1 MTVSAA
7 ILIAACIVTGVG
19 LTYLT
24 GVRLVL
30 EERIAYGTVVGVM
43 ATVLVAVPAGWV
55 FGFGSTS
62 VWVATG
68 VALAISGLGWYRSTL
83 SADWADLGARLGRG
97 WRDPGNP
104 LPLFALLVPSW
115 IVATRILTLAY
126 TTNAE
131 GDIFAGHLAVFSDW
145 QAHLAYTSSFAEADN
160 VWFDLTLAS
169 GNDLTYHVGI
179 NYFAALLVPLGTSL
193 TSALTIS
200 SGVLAFAFPA
210 IMYLVGVRLFQSRA
224 VGLAATLL
232 FTMFGGLGFLR
243 FAGDVADEGID
254 LIWDIPLTYTRD
266 PSEGWW
272 IENPVVGNLYPQR
285 PTLFGFSITLI
296 VVGLLWAARRDWSR
310 RTFLCAGVLVGFAPF
325 FHLFGFGT
333 SLVLGVIW
341 ALMDRRREWLWFVI
355 PAVAIALPFVIW
367 MYPDS
372 SDTADWF
379 FNWVGEVS
387 DDNHLTFWLK
397 NLGLF
402 LPLLVVAQFWRAA
415 VPRAIAIASLPVW
428 LWFLVPNAVKPHPW
442 VGNNT
447 HYFVFVLLLGSYL
460 VAAVLVALVRWDRFL
475 GGGIAALMGISLI
488 ATGAIDLWTAMD
500 STTDTNLVMTGSDQ
514 LVAEWAIEETPDDAV
529 FVIGPTHR
537 HPLPALGGRTVV
549 TAFSGWVFDL
559 GIPDWAQ
566 RRTDSRTI
574 LAGDEGYEALLANY
588 GVDYVVVGPYE
599 VADFDADAQFWA
611 AQADPVYDFGGYAV
625 YEVAQP

>member
-1 MTVSAA
+1 MTFSVAL
-7 ILIAACIVTGVG
+7 LIVACIVTGFG
-19 LTYLT
+19 LTYLS
-24 GVRLVL
+24 GVLFKL
-30 EERIAYGTVVGVM
+30 EERLAYGTVIGLMV
-43 ATVLVAVPAGWV
+43 TVLAAVPCGWV

-62 VWVATG
+62 VWVGAG
-68 VALAISGLGWYRSTL
+68 LALAISAVGWSRSTFG
-83 SADWADLGARLGRG
+83 ADWADFCGRLGRG

-115 IVATRILTLAY
+115 IVATRILTTAY

-131 GDIFAGHLAVFSDW
+131 GDVFAGHLAVFSDW

-179 NYFAALLVPLGTSL
+179 NYLAAMFVPLGASL

-210 IMYLVGVRLFQSRA
+210 IMYLVGMRLFSSRA
-224 VGLAATLL
+224 VGLVATLL
-232 FTMFGGLGFLR
+232 FTMFGGLGFAR
-243 FAGDVADEGID
+243 FAGDVADEGLD

-296 VVGLLWAARRDWSR
+296 AIGVLWAARRNWSR
-310 RTFLCAGVLVGFAPF
+310 RAFAFAGVLVGVAPF

-333 SLVLGVIW
+333 ALVLGLIW
-341 ALMDRRREWLWFVI
+341 ALMDRRREWLWFVV
-355 PAVAIALPFVIW
+355 PALVVALPFVIW
-367 MYPDS
+367 MFPES
-372 SDTADWF
+372 SDSADWF

-387 DDNHLTFWLK
+387 DDNHLKFWAK

-402 LPLLVVAQFWRAA
+402 LPLVLIAQFWRKA
-415 VPRAIAIASLPVW
+415 VPRAIAIASLPIW
-428 LWFLVPNAVKPHPW
+428 LWFLVPNAIKPHPW
-442 VGNNT
+442 EGNNT

-460 VAAVLVALVRWDRFL
+460 VAAVLVALVRWHHL
-475 GGGIAALMGISLI
+475 VGGAAAVLMGFSLI

-500 STTDTNLVMTGSDQ
+500 STTGSNQVMTGSDQ
-514 LVAEWAIEETPDDAV
+514 LVAEWAVEATPDDAV

-537 HPLPALGGRTVV
+537 HPLPALAGRTVV

-559 GIPDWAQ
+559 GIPDWAE
-566 RRTDSRTI
+566 RREDSRTI
-574 LAGDEGYEALLANY
+574 LAGGDGFGALLDKY

-599 VADFDADAQFWA
+599 VNDFGANPQFWA
-611 AQADPVYDFGGYAV
+611 ATGNPVYDFGGYAV
-625 YEVAQP
+625 YEIAQP